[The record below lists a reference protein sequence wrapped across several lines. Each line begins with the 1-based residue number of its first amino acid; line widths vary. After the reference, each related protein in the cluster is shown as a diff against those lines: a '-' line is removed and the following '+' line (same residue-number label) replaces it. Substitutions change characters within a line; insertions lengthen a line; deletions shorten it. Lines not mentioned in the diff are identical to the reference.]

1 MSAQIFSFPGRDA
14 IVSQLEAREAIISK
28 LKAAEAELQL
38 VVEEESASDLW
49 SVIERLQEIILK
61 IQSRPG
67 RPICW
72 AFFDILCSLV
82 NRLGVCVLF

>member
-49 SVIERLQEIILK
+49 SVIERRRG
-61 IQSRPG
+61 SRD
-67 RPICW
+67 R
-72 AFFDILCSLV
+72 
-82 NRLGVCVLF
+82 